1 LLEDRVHPDLKFKNF
16 SRVTTD
22 GKQRNPEPLKILD
35 LCSGSGCISLLL
47 YSMLAKEIPN
57 IKICG
62 QDISEKAHKL
72 SLENLRDAEQNHF
85 HAPCPIEFRR
95 RDIFDDETGLQIDP
109 QSKTV
114 DVIVSNPPYI
124 SEKAFNRST
133 SRSARNF
140 EPRMALVPSPPKA
153 EDRGFFY
160 RRLIELHKH
169 FKSRLLVMEVSGKS
183 QALQVA
189 KLAQE
194 MCGQTDLVMI
204 WRDQP
209 DPNSHP
215 GGKILAHVGGSKLPV
230 YILGQGVQRAVVLL
244 RVSPRM
250 TGDEDGIGG
259 NAASIKAKEI
269 AWHRVRK
276 AWGLQD
282 VPLAG
287 T

>member
-1 LLEDRVHPDLKFKNF
+1 MHPDLKCQNF
-16 SRVTTD
+16 SRVTID
-22 GKQRNPEPLKILD
+22 GEQRIPEPLKILD

-47 YSMLAKEIPN
+47 YSMLSKEIPN

-62 QDISEKAHKL
+62 YDISEQAHKL
-72 SLENLRDAEQNHF
+72 SIENLRDAEKNHF

-95 RDIFDDETGLQIDP
+95 RDIFDNIAGLQIDP

-124 SEKAFNRST
+124 SERAFNHST

-153 EDRGFFY
+153 EDKGFFY

-169 FKSRLLVMEVSGKS
+169 FNSRLLVMEVSGKS

-189 KLAQE
+189 KLAHE
-194 MCGQTDLVMI
+194 MCGQTNLVMI

-209 DPNSHP
+209 DQNSHP
-215 GGKILAHVGGSKLPV
+215 GGKTLVHVGGPKSPV
-230 YILGQGVQRAVVLL
+230 YILGQGIERAVVLL
-244 RVSPRM
+244 RVSPQV
-250 TGDEDGIGG
+250 TPDDEDGIDG
-259 NAASIKAKEI
+259 NTASIKAKNI
-269 AWHRVRK
+269 AWLRIRK
-276 AWGLQD
+276 FWGLQG
-282 VPLAG
+282 VPSRRDLP